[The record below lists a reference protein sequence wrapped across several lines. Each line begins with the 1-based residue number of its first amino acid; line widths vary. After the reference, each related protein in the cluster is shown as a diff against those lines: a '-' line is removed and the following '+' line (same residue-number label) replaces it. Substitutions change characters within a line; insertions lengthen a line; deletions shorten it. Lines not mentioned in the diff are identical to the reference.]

1 MTAQSSKNRP
11 VGEIEPGKKVNLDDI
26 ARAVGVS
33 PITVSRAL
41 RSPDKVSAATRAK
54 IQAAVEDLG
63 YVPNLLA
70 SSLASKRSQV
80 VAIILPTLTN
90 AIFAD
95 SIQGVSDALREQ
107 GYQLI
112 IGDSDYSGER
122 ETSLVA
128 TLLGRRPDG
137 LILVGSVHSGQVIRQ
152 LSNAAIPVVE
162 IWELPQNP
170 IDSVV
175 GFSNY
180 AAMYAMTEY
189 MIRRGYRR
197 IAFISTRNNQRAAAR
212 LNGYRACLRAHG
224 HDYRLQAFPLA
235 SEDITTDPAIEFSKL
250 IGNHPDIDAICC
262 ADDITAFNVLFVC
275 QRNGWP
281 VPGRIAVSGFCDLQM
296 ARRIQPPLTTVRV
309 PAYAIGREAAR
320 LIIGRIDGSV
330 SGPITLDLGFEII
343 KRETA

>member
-1 MTAQSSKNRP
+1 LKLNSLKTANRRP
-11 VGEIEPGKKVNLDDI
+11 AAAARVNLDDI
-26 ARAVGVS
+26 AREVGVS

-41 RSPDKVSAATRAK
+41 RSPEKVSPATRAK
-54 IQAAVEDLG
+54 IQAAVEELG
-63 YVPNLLA
+63 YVPNLVA

-80 VAIILPTLTN
+80 VAIVLPTLTN

-95 SIQGVSDALREQ
+95 SIQGVADALREE

-112 IGDSDYSGER
+112 IGDSDYSGDM

-137 LILVGSVHSGQVIRQ
+137 LILVGSGHSEQVTRQ
-152 LSNAAIPVVE
+152 LTNAAIPVVE
-162 IWELPQNP
+162 IWELPQTP

-175 GFSNY
+175 GFSNFD
-180 AAMYAMTEY
+180 AMYAMTDY
-189 MIRRGYRR
+189 MIRSGYRR
-197 IAFISTRNNQRAAAR
+197 IAFIGTRNNQRAAAR
-212 LNGYRACLRAHG
+212 LAGYHACLQAHG
-224 HDYRLQAFPLA
+224 HDYRRQAFPA
-235 SEDITTDPAIEFSKL
+235 TAQHVTTDPALEFSKL
-250 IGNHPDIDAICC
+250 IGNHPDIDAVCC

-281 VPGRIAVSGFCDLQM
+281 VPGRIAVSGFCDLDM

-320 LIIGRIDGSV
+320 LITGRINTTI
-330 SGPITLDLGFEII
+330 SGPLTLDLGFEII